1 MHMNKL
7 SKLKALEDLPLSS
20 LIQLLLEIVRL
31 GNDMKEYFPNTI
43 FSTWGRSRNNNL
55 NKNNNQKEWNLYSP

>member
-1 MHMNKL
+1 MHMNEL

-20 LIQLLLEIVRL
+20 LIPLLLEIVRL

-43 FSTWGRSRNNNL
+43 FST
-55 NKNNNQKEWNLYSP
+55 

>member
-1 MHMNKL
+1 MNKL

>member
-43 FSTWGRSRNNNL
+43 FST
-55 NKNNNQKEWNLYSP
+55 